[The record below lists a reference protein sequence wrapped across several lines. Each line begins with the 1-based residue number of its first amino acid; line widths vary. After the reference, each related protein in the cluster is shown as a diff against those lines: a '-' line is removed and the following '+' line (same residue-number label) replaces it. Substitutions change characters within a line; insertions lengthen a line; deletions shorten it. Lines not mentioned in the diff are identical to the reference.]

1 MPIRRERPGLE
12 LIDIL
17 DRVLDKG
24 VTVEA
29 SALLRISGNELRRM
43 SVHIVVESVE
53 TYKGDD
59 RHNQSCREGRAKPAI
74 LAPRFR

>member
-1 MPIRRERPGLE
+1 MPIRREQPGLE

-29 SALLRISGNELRRM
+29 SARLWVSTNDLRKMRA
-43 SVHIVVESVE
+43 HIIVESVE
-53 TYKGDD
+53 T
-59 RHNQSCREGRAKPAI
+59 HQGRTGTIRTAGNAGWG
-74 LAPRFR
+74 LLRSR